1 MTTRR
6 VARCSI
12 YDDRPKLCVD
22 YPTVSHYTPPECTYT
37 FVDGERFGECGCG
50 VGACCATPRELGMP
64 GGAAIPE
71 VAGGK
76 PCKYLVWVEEEVGD
90 QVKVASSQNRNEAI
104 KEALGL

>member
-22 YPTVSHYTPPECTYT
+22 YPTVGHYTPHECTYT
-37 FVDGERFGECGCG
+37 FVDGERFGECDCG
-50 VGACCATPRELGMP
+50 VGACCATPREMGMP
-64 GGAAIPE
+64 GGAVLPE
-71 VAGGK
+71 SAGGR
-76 PCKYLVWVEEEVGD
+76 PCRYLVWVEEEVD
-90 QVKVASSQNRNEAI
+90 EPVKTASSQNRNDLI